1 MAKIKE
7 ILCLHHSHLDIGYTH
22 PQPLLL
28 ELQKDYIDE
37 AIKLCLQSE
46 NEPEDAKFRWTCEAT
61 YPVMQWLETATEEQV
76 ADFRRLVNNGQL
88 SIAALPMHTTP
99 LVSADQL
106 ARMLHPV
113 RELREKYGI
122 SVKSAI
128 NHDVNGQPWPLSQIL
143 LDAGIEFYITGIN
156 VHFGGIP
163 LPRPS
168 AFNWKTPDNR
178 ELLTFLGEHYSLFS
192 QFFFTNQDDTKLMA
206 QGIQEYLDWLE
217 RNDYPYDFVY
227 LTATNPPQYDNNC
240 PDPNLLSLISRYN
253 AEGHGH
259 KVIFATPEMLLDR
272 VKQIPQEQIP
282 VHSGDWTDY
291 WNFGAGS
298 SAKETKISRQ
308 TKQSLKKAE
317 FLEAIQGAPNLQYK
331 KVKKEA
337 FEQSL
342 LYDEHTWGSWASV
355 YIPDLPVSQAEQLH
369 KKEMAYKAADLSTYV
384 FSKQL
389 EAAAGNPKQSGKPDG
404 VMLVNTSSETQ
415 HVEVKVPE
423 HYFGNH
429 RHIAALRIMDFLP
442 YAQEDQNFR
451 SYGTVEIAP
460 FSWKKIPMGQLEAR
474 LNTSSDSI
482 SVTEGTI
489 ETPFYRMTY
498 SPVTGRIVELFDK
511 SRSWQMLDEKSPWT
525 FFEFVQETVDGRH
538 NKEHR
543 DTFFP
548 RDVDKGNHSISV
560 WNHEWKSK
568 RVGANRLKAY
578 SVEQT
583 MDSVTYVV
591 QLEAPGVS
599 RLEQRITFSAIH
611 PRISLTASMNKSDI
625 RTPESIYFAFP
636 LRMDKDWRAHY
647 DTAGLPVELDREQLG
662 TACRDWVTVDQTV
675 SIYDKQKGI
684 TLACPDAPL
693 VQVGDFH
700 FGKENE
706 QIKRQENPLLLA
718 WAMNNYW
725 DTNFWASQ
733 PGDVLFRYELSPFE
747 QFDPVEAY
755 RAGIAAADPIAINAA
770 VMCEREEE
778 GQWFGQSS
786 GTVVLQYMK
795 PAIDG
800 NGFIL
805 TLRNV
810 GSDPSEYTFT
820 VIDKEVEDAYLV
832 NPLEEVVHSI
842 PCSGNEVS
850 IVLQT
855 GELSYLRVN
864 LK

>member
-46 NEPEDAKFRWTCEAT
+46 NEPEDSKFRWTCEAT
-61 YPVMQWLETATEEQV
+61 YPVMQWLETAAPDQIS
-76 ADFRRLVNNGQL
+76 DFRRLLQNGQL

-99 LVSADQL
+99 LVHADQL
-106 ARMLHPV
+106 ARMLQPV
-113 RELREKYGI
+113 RELRERFDI
-122 SVKSAI
+122 SIKTAM
-128 NHDVNGQPWPLSQIL
+128 NHDVNGQPWPLSQVL

-163 LPRPS
+163 LPRP
-168 AFNWKTPDNR
+168 AVFNWRTPDNR
-178 ELLTFLGEHYSLFS
+178 QLLTFLGEHYSLFS
-192 QFFFTNQDDTKLMA
+192 QFFHTNQDDTELMA
-206 QGIQEYLDWLE
+206 QGIKEYIDRLE
-217 RNDYPYDFVY
+217 GEGYPYDFVY

-240 PDPNLLSLISRYN
+240 PDPNLLSLIRRYN
-253 AEGHGH
+253 AEGHDP

-272 VKQIPQEQIP
+272 VRQMPKEQIQT
-282 VHSGDWTDY
+282 HSGDWTDY

-298 SAKETKISRQ
+298 SAKETKIVRR
-308 TKQSLKKAE
+308 TKQSLKKAD
-317 FLEAIQGAPNLQYK
+317 FLEAIQGAPNLHYT
-331 KVKKEA
+331 KVKNEA
-337 FEQSL
+337 LEHSL
-342 LYDEHTWGSWASV
+342 LYDEHTWGSWGSV
-355 YIPDLPVSQAEQLH
+355 SIPDHPLSISMQLH
-369 KKEMAYKAADLSTYV
+369 KRGMAYRSADLSAYV
-384 FSKQL
+384 YAKQM
-389 EAAAGNPKQSGKPDG
+389 EGIAGNPEQSSQPGG

-415 HVEVKVPE
+415 YVDVKVPE
-423 HYFGNH
+423 YYLGSG
-429 RHIAALRIMDFLP
+429 RHLAASRVMDFLP
-442 YAQEDQNFR
+442 YTQEEQSYK
-451 SYGTVEIAP
+451 SYGTVEMAP
-460 FSWKKIPMGQLEAR
+460 FSWKKIPFAQLEAR
-474 LNTSSDSI
+474 LAASSNRI
-482 SVTEGTI
+482 LVTEGMI

-498 SPVTGRIVELFDK
+498 NPASGRIVQLFDK
-511 SRSWQMLDEKSPWT
+511 IHHWPMIDEKSPWT
-525 FFEFVQETVDGRH
+525 LFEFVQETVDGRFH
-538 NKEHR
+538 HEHR
-543 DTFFP
+543 STLFP
-548 RDVDKGNHSISV
+548 RDVDKGNRSISV

-568 RVGANRLKAY
+568 RVGANRLQAY

-583 MDSVTYVV
+583 MDSVTFVM

-611 PRISLTASMNKSDI
+611 HRIQLSASMNKSDI

-636 LRMDKDWRAHY
+636 LRMDAGWRSYY

-662 TACRDWVTVDQTV
+662 TVCRDWVTVDQTV
-675 SIYDKQKGI
+675 SIYDRQKGV

-693 VQVGDFH
+693 VQIGDFH
-700 FGKENE
+700 FGKESK
-706 QIKRQENPLLLA
+706 QINRQENPLLLA

-755 RAGIAAADPIAINAA
+755 RAGIAAANPIAINAA
-770 VMCEREEE
+770 VMCDREEE

-795 PAIDG
+795 PALDG
-800 NGFIL
+800 NGFIM

-810 GSDPSEYTFT
+810 GSDPSEYILT
-820 VIDKEVEDAYLV
+820 VMNQEVEAARLV
-832 NPLEEVVHSI
+832 NPLEEVVHPI
-842 PCSGNEVS
+842 PCSGNDVH
-850 IVLQT
+850 IGLQP
-855 GELSYLRVN
+855 GELAYLQII